1 MTQQFARI
9 DALHAQLKAE
19 TLRAQ
24 EFLLKLR
31 RDEHDVASQSQ
42 AKANGRIPS
51 QEESAKHH
59 KDTQDEQKLGGRSE
73 RKEAPSSAAVK
84 HSHEAMHTAN
94 NGSTSMKG
102 GGGGGSAGQKDSACT
117 CHCSHHT
124 WSPASEAVLRK
135 ATEKYNPPL
144 GLHTHVDEREV
155 RDLEKRV
162 RGLEGRVRGFE
173 GLPPDREMALLEVE
187 RLRRELEGLARRREG
202 LFEGLNAEL
211 VENVSGKIAGK
222 PAKAAGRALTTG
234 QVNRKTSA
242 PGKTA
247 GDGKK

>member
-1 MTQQFARI
+1 MTQQFARV

-31 RDEHDVASQSQ
+31 RDEHDAAIQSS
-42 AKANGRIPS
+42 AKANGRTRYHD
-51 QEESAKHH
+51 ETAKHH
-59 KDTQDEQKLGGRSE
+59 KDLPNDPREGSRSE
-73 RKEAPSSAAVK
+73 KKEAPILTSVK
-84 HSHEAMHTAN
+84 HAQDGSHTGN
-94 NGSTSMKG
+94 RGTSGAG
-102 GGGGGSAGQKDSACT
+102 GGTEGPKEASCK
-117 CHCSHHT
+117 CHCSHHP

-135 ATEKYNPPL
+135 AAEKYNPSL
-144 GLHTHVDEREV
+144 GLPTHVDEREV

-202 LFEGLNAEL
+202 LFEGLSAEL
-211 VENVSGKIAGK
+211 VDNVSGKMAVK
-222 PAKAAGRALTTG
+222 PAKGAAGKTVSNNQGSGKLNATG
-234 QVNRKTSA
+234 KIMGN
-242 PGKTA
+242 
-247 GDGKK
+247 GKK